1 MTLTRWTTASLVAS
15 GALCATLGAWL
26 GRYLLARGWQSRL
39 QSDDSLVKELEQEI
53 ERQKQLRAQERAG
66 RTNAEREAREAL
78 QRQHETAGYNFEAV
92 AHVQSCF
99 ADRRG
104 TPRQGG
110 LVENSRA
117 RITFKTSIPPASLE
131 SLEQFS
137 HLWILFVFHENT
149 NLAKG
154 VPKTTF
160 PAKIAPPRLGGKKV
174 GLFSTRTPHRPNSI
188 GLSVVKIEAIRDRC
202 IEISGHDLVNGT
214 PVLDVKPYV
223 PADYVPGHIVPDWV
237 AAETDVV
244 ARPVEFTP
252 EATASLTELVEAK
265 LSSFY
270 ANVSDLKT
278 AIEQMLVLDIRSV
291 HQGRGQAAET
301 QQFQCRF
308 DTVQIEFTTLEECI
322 RVLSCTRYTTHDRS
336 RLLLRQALLNQ
347 QQREE

>member
-1 MTLTRWTTASLVAS
+1 M
-15 GALCATLGAWL
+15 
-26 GRYLLARGWQSRL
+26 
-39 QSDDSLVKELEQEI
+39 
-53 ERQKQLRAQERAG
+53 
-66 RTNAEREAREAL
+66 
-78 QRQHETAGYNFEAV
+78 

-110 LVENSRA
+110 LVEHSRA

-131 SLEQFS
+131 CLEQFS
-137 HLWILFVFHENT
+137 HLWVLFVFHENT

-154 VPKTTF
+154 APKTTF

-174 GLFSTRTPHRPNSI
+174 
-188 GLSVVKIEAIRDRC
+188 VVKIEAVHDRC

-223 PADYVPGHIVPDWV
+223 PADFVPEHVVPDWV

-244 ARPVEFTP
+244 TRAVEFTS
-252 EATASLTELVEAK
+252 EATASLTELVDAK

-270 ANVSDLKT
+270 SNVSDLKT

-308 DTVQIEFTTLEECI
+308 DNVQIEFTTLEECI
-322 RVLSCTRYTTHDRS
+322 RVLSCTRYTTPHERS
-336 RLLLRQALLNQ
+336 RLLLRQVLLK
-347 QQREE
+347 QRQEEE